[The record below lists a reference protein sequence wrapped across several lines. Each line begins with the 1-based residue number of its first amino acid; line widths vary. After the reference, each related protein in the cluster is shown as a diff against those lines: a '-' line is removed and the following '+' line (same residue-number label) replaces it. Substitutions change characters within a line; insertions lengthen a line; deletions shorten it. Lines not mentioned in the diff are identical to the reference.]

1 MKTILLIL
9 LALSLLGVGCVKSL
23 PTIERPYERVFEDG
37 KFVKRTMRFPDLR
50 WYHLPAESCIS
61 RPEIIALN
69 IYIIQLN
76 LLIDQYEEIVG
87 VKEEDE

>member
-9 LALSLLGVGCVKSL
+9 LALSPFVVGCINKL
-23 PTIERPYERVFEDG
+23 PTIERPYERIFEDG
-37 KFVKRTMRFPDLR
+37 KFVKRTMKFPDLR

-61 RPEIIALN
+61 RPEIIDLN

-87 VKEEDE
+87 AKEEDE